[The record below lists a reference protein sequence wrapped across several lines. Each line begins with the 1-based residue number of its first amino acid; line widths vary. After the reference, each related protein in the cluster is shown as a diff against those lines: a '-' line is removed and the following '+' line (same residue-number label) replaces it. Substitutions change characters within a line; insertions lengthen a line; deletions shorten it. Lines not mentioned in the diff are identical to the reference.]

1 MAPFYVTN
9 LSLAFIPRCF
19 GPACIRY
26 DFMIRT
32 LRQLPLIVVLSAGAA
47 MAQPPENVPAQEKA
61 ASSLPVQELTGKI
74 LYQFLLAE
82 IAAQRGQFAFAAGA
96 YLDLAKQTKDPRIAR
111 RSAEIALHARQY
123 DTALEAV
130 HVWELAE
137 PDSIQAQQMESTL
150 LLASGR
156 LEELG
161 QRIAVDLKGAGPRTG
176 EILMRLIRSLA
187 RHPDKAAIQGLL
199 TRITQPYLALP
210 EAHLARAQ
218 GAAGVADAP
227 LASSEID
234 EALRLRPNWE
244 LAALFKSDMLSRS
257 KIDNAQVAFLQG
269 FLAANPDARDVRLA
283 YARVLV
289 AEKRYDVARVEFR
302 RLLELSPDNPDVL
315 YAIGILSL
323 QLEDS
328 KEAEQ
333 QLKRF
338 VTLGKGELDSARF
351 YLGQI
356 ADQAGRSD
364 DALRWYGE
372 VAAGEHLAS
381 SRVRAAQVLLRL
393 NRFDEAREHL
403 AAARAGGV
411 GDVRLL
417 VAEAQL
423 LRDSKRHVEAF
434 DLLSKALMGKP
445 DDPDLLYETALAA
458 EKLEKYAL
466 MEQHL
471 RHLIKLKP
479 ESAQGYNALG
489 YSLADRNLRLDEAA
503 ILIDKALVLSPGDAY
518 ILDSKGWLLFRQGDA
533 QTALE
538 TLQVAYAKKPDP
550 EVAAHVGEVLWSLG
564 RRDEATEVWSDATK
578 LSPGNEVLAATI
590 KRFVP

>member
-1 MAPFYVTN
+1 
-9 LSLAFIPRCF
+9 
-19 GPACIRY
+19 
-26 DFMIRT
+26 MIRA
-32 LRQLPLIVVLSAGAA
+32 LRHLPLIVALTAGFA
-47 MAQPPENVPAQEKA
+47 MAQTPPADVPAEEKTM
-61 ASSLPVQELTGKI
+61 SSLPAQELTGKI

-123 DTALEAV
+123 DTALDAV

-156 LEELG
+156 LDELA
-161 QRIAVDLKGAGPRTG
+161 QRIAVDLTAAGPRTG

-199 TRITQPYLALP
+199 TRITQPYLTLP
-210 EAHLARAQ
+210 ESHLARAQ

-227 LASSEID
+227 LASREID

-257 KIDNAQVAFLQG
+257 KVDNAQVLFLQE

-289 AEKRYDVARVEFR
+289 AEKRYDAARAEFR

-328 KEAEQ
+328 REAEQ

-356 ADQAGRSD
+356 ADQAGRTE

-372 VAAGEHLAS
+372 VAAGEHLAP

-393 NRFDEAREHL
+393 NRFDEAREQL
-403 AAARAGGV
+403 ASARAGGT

-434 DLLSKALMGKP
+434 DLLSKSLEVLP
-445 DDPDLLYETALAA
+445 EDPDLLYETSLAA
-458 EKLEKYAL
+458 EKLEKYEL

-503 ILIDKALVLSPGDAY
+503 TLIDKALALSPGDAY
-518 ILDSKGWLLFRQGDA
+518 ILDSKGWLLFRQGNA
-533 QTALE
+533 KTALE
-538 TLQVAYAKKPDP
+538 TLQAAYAKKPDP
-550 EVAAHVGEVLWSLG
+550 EVAAHIGEVLWSMG
-564 RRDEATEVWSDATK
+564 RRDEATKVWADATK